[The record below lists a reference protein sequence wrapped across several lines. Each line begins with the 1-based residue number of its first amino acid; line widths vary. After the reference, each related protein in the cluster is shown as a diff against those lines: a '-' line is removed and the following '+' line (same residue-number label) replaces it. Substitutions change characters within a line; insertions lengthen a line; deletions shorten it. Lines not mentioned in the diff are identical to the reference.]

1 MPVKQVR
8 LPGLSERNLSA
19 RWYQAL
25 IGPIQATGFAGG
37 YDLAYAADG
46 SKAIAHVHGLR
57 RLREMDRHLW
67 PAQACAYQAQGKQAD
82 WMR

>member
-37 YDLAYAADG
+37 YDIRAFFRRHQRKPAA
-46 SKAIAHVHGLR
+46 
-57 RLREMDRHLW
+57 
-67 PAQACAYQAQGKQAD
+67 
-82 WMR
+82 

>member
-8 LPGLSERNLSA
+8 LPGLSERDLSA

-37 YDLAYAADG
+37 YDLIKLCG
-46 SKAIAHVHGLR
+46 SNGRDCFMCQPVS
-57 RLREMDRHLW
+57 
-67 PAQACAYQAQGKQAD
+67 
-82 WMR
+82 